1 VETLPKPAVLPT
13 AEETPALPASSQ
25 PAASKVKQL
34 RLRSAA
40 YYLPHPEKAHY
51 GGEDAHFVSQA
62 GGGAIGVADGVG
74 GWAESGINPAEYSR
88 TFMRVACAF
97 IEKQDALAIATM
109 SSMDSV
115 DLPSSVSASMDEAVV
130 DPRAALDTAHRYTKV
145 PGSAT
150 ACVVQLCPERKAL
163 LAANLV
169 SYGLSSAALGDPMLQ
184 LLNALMNCATK

>member
-1 VETLPKPAVLPT
+1 MATVETLSERAFLPT
-13 AEETPALPASSQ
+13 AEETGSVPASSQ
-25 PAASKVKQL
+25 PATTKVKQL
-34 RLRSAA
+34 RLRTAA

-97 IEKQDALAIATM
+97 IEKQDALAISTM
-109 SSMDSV
+109 SSMDSI
-115 DLPSSVSASMDEAVV
+115 DLPSSVTSSVDEVVV

-150 ACVVQLCPERKAL
+150 ACVLQLCPERKAL

-169 SYGLSSAALGDPMLQ
+169 SLS
-184 LLNALMNCATK
+184 